1 MPAPAF
7 CLPNRKPMMA
17 AVLSTH
23 NLRKSFGPVRA
34 NNDITISVESGEL
47 LCLFG
52 ENGAGKSTLS
62 ACLTGLLQ
70 PDSGDIIFKGKKVRL
85 KSAAEAILMG
95 IGLVHQHFVLVPDF
109 TVLENIVIGAEHGL
123 VVNYAAAEQKLRALC
138 NTYDIEIAPNAR
150 VRDLTVG
157 EQQWV
162 ELLKAL
168 YFQASVLILDE
179 PTATLDIEGS
189 KKLFR
194 IIDMLRS
201 TGMAIIIITHKLDEV
216 MQSDR
221 VTVLRQGRV
230 VGELMTAQTTPA
242 ELTRLMVGHEI
253 EARQRTGAVAGQAR
267 LVLENVTVLGAGQKP
282 DLDAVSLTVHR
293 GEILGIAGVAGNGQT
308 PLIEVIAGINRP
320 TSGRILVDGVDI
332 TELGARQTM
341 ALGVGHIPDD
351 RFEKGLVGEFS
362 IAENLIL
369 GNHRDRYAKGLF
381 VDRAL
386 MAQKARKAMDDFSI
400 AAPGAETQVCNLSGG
415 NAQRVILARELD
427 IAQSVLLANQPTRGL
442 DVGVIEYIHRRILDK
457 RGEGV
462 ATIYASSELEA
473 LLYLC
478 DRIGVMFQGRLMGIV
493 DTNGTSLE
501 EIGLL
506 MAGREVEGVR

>member
-1 MPAPAF
+1 
-7 CLPNRKPMMA
+7 MMA
-17 AVLSTH
+17 AVLSTQ
-23 NLRKSFGPVRA
+23 NLRKSFGPVCA
-34 NNDITISVESGEL
+34 NQDISISVEPGEL

-70 PDSGDIIFKGKKVRL
+70 PDGGDILFKGKKVRL
-85 KSAAEAILMG
+85 KSAVEAIRMG

-123 VVNYAAAEQKLRALC
+123 IVNYSAAEQKLRALC
-138 NTYDIEIAPNAR
+138 DTYGIEIAPNAKL
-150 VRDLTVG
+150 RDLTVG

-168 YFQASVLILDE
+168 YFKASVLILDE

-216 MQSDR
+216 IQSDR

-230 VGELMTAQTTPA
+230 VGELVTAQTTTA

-253 EARQRTGAVAGQAR
+253 EARPRTAAVTGEAR
-267 LVLENVTVLGAGQKP
+267 LVLEGVTIRGSGQKP

-293 GEILGIAGVAGNGQT
+293 GEIFGIAGVAGNGQT
-308 PLIEVIAGINRP
+308 PLIEAIAGITRP
-320 TSGRILVDGVDI
+320 TSGRILVDGGDI
-332 TELGARQTM
+332 IGLGVRPIM

-351 RFEKGLVGEFS
+351 RFEKGVVGEFS

-369 GNHRDRYAKGLF
+369 GNHRDRFAKGLF
-381 VDRAL
+381 VDRGL
-386 MAQKARKAMDDFSI
+386 MAQTARKAMDDFSI
-400 AAPGAETQVCNLSGG
+400 IAPGPQTHVVNLSGG

-427 IAQSVLLANQPTRGL
+427 IAHSVLLANQPTRGL

-457 RGEGV
+457 RSEGV
-462 ATIYASSELEA
+462 ATIYASNELEA

-478 DRIGVMFQGRLMGIV
+478 DRIGVMFQGRLVGVV
-493 DTNGTSLE
+493 DTKTTSLE

-506 MAGREVEGVR
+506 MAGHTVEGAR